1 MTNSPR
7 RLGWRKKLLFAL
19 VTLASV
25 ALTAEIALRLI
36 APQFLVVSHSWHRLH
51 QSVDWNDH
59 DLGPDRQARFV
70 VRRPDGG
77 ELWDFAA
84 RTSALSLR
92 CGAAGA
98 KELPPAQ
105 PGQSIV
111 HCIGDSFTFGWGVEF
126 EESYPSVLQQLL
138 GDRHLVLNLGDASF
152 GLIAAT
158 TKSDLIAARYSPD
171 VIVWQFDDSDFD
183 DDEKTVRFQHRD
195 WVTKP
200 VHECRYA
207 LCDHSY
213 LACVPWALGLQ
224 FAYQGLEILDARN
237 IDSPPRDLATIG
249 ALSARAEQKLASLSP
264 AANRGATTLA
274 RLTALGARCR
284 ERRQRLVVV
293 MQEIDGPEALV
304 YQQARAA
311 GIEVVVLPTFAGWL
325 IPGDFHLNAE
335 GNRLLAELV
344 AARVFA
350 EPSPGRVDAVT
361 E

>member
-1 MTNSPR
+1 MTNSPQ
-7 RLGWRKKLLFAL
+7 RLGWRKTLLFAL
-19 VTLASV
+19 VTLTSV
-25 ALTAEIALRLI
+25 ALAAEIALRLI

-51 QSVDWNDH
+51 RAVDWNDH
-59 DLGPDRQARFV
+59 DLGRERQTRFV
-70 VRRPDGG
+70 VRRPEGG
-77 ELWDFAA
+77 ALWDFAA
-84 RTSALSLR
+84 RTSALALR
-92 CGAAGA
+92 CGAADA
-98 KELPPAQ
+98 KELPPAR
-105 PGQSIV
+105 PEQSIV

-126 EESYPSVLQQLL
+126 EEGYPSILQELL

-158 TKSDLIAARYSPD
+158 TKSDQVAERYSPD

-183 DDEKTVRFQHRD
+183 DDEETVKFQRRV
-195 WVTKP
+195 WVTKRA
-200 VHECRYA
+200 HQLRYA

-224 FAYQGLEILDARN
+224 SAFQGLEILDARD

-249 ALSARAEQKLASLSP
+249 ELSAQAEQKLASLSP
-264 AANRGATTLA
+264 ATDRGATTLA

-284 ERRQRLVVV
+284 ERGQRLIVV

-335 GNRLLAELV
+335 GNRRLAELV
-344 AARVFA
+344 AARVFT
-350 EPSPGRVDAVT
+350 EPSP
-361 E
+361 